1 MTDQSDWFE
10 KLKAIL
16 REKLPDAEVQVLMTK
31 LAIAPENSSVAI
43 GGSATESVIQ
53 TGSHNQVNN
62 VYQGWSIGD
71 IQEILKILQ
80 QAETASLSSTS
91 SLMEDVHLEKVTL
104 DFQTIT
110 FVNSRLEALR
120 ELLKSKQLS
129 EDQLDKLA
137 LLKRKI
143 TAANELDQELKEIE
157 TIAGSIIEQ
166 SIFTLASKIQDLRRE
181 SDQEILEIHEG
192 INLEYREVCLREQL
206 QLVKKLETDLSFGKQ
221 GAAWLNLN
229 ISEFA
234 RIIGKYALSQCPD
247 LQQATSK
254 DEIDDFYFS
263 IEQFL
268 ERVGHCLIW
277 GRYSIL
283 DSFDIVLIFNPTLYE
298 TAFSFFKET
307 VMPAHLHTEVKKQLE
322 DYINYLISRLPL
334 YPR

>member
-62 VYQGWSIGD
+62 VYQGWNIGD

-91 SLMEDVHLEKVTL
+91 SLMEDVHLEKITL

-166 SIFTLASKIQDLRRE
+166 SIFTLTSKIQDL
-181 SDQEILEIHEG
+181 
-192 INLEYREVCLREQL
+192 N
-206 QLVKKLETDLSFGKQ
+206 
-221 GAAWLNLN
+221 
-229 ISEFA
+229 
-234 RIIGKYALSQCPD
+234 PD
-247 LQQATSK
+247 
-254 DEIDDFYFS
+254 
-263 IEQFL
+263 
-268 ERVGHCLIW
+268 
-277 GRYSIL
+277 
-283 DSFDIVLIFNPTLYE
+283 
-298 TAFSFFKET
+298 
-307 VMPAHLHTEVKKQLE
+307 
-322 DYINYLISRLPL
+322 
-334 YPR
+334 